1 VRRWSAATGLFIA
14 LFSVGAQA
22 QAPRPVL
29 LFKAPEPAPAR
40 LESWTKLVSARKGP
54 LERGDLAWARLPP
67 AIGSARL
74 GLLVD
79 IERHLA
85 EARGQAAA
93 LREADALAT
102 LAQAASVSEQLGDV
116 PGASA
121 WQAEIQLRIGA
132 TAAQAGLQELA
143 EFSFRRA
150 ALLEPGRRLLQ
161 AEAPPLVVAAYERV
175 ARQLA
180 LAPLG
185 SFEVRS
191 AAPVASVFL
200 DDVLQGV
207 APLRVRAVVGR
218 HLLRVQAA
226 GYRPYGALVDVLE
239 GSRPAIEVALSPE
252 PALAAAEELER
263 AARRG
268 DYDGVVRGLRRVHEF
283 TGSARSVLVIESS
296 PDARRALLVP
306 CQVSGCDR
314 AERLPDEAGAT
325 PLRHAL
331 TAPGLRRDRAWLAAN
346 AIADESPNWWQRWYV
361 WGGALVVTAAV
372 GATLWALSREPDPDP
387 RLRVVIEPGEF
398 AHTQ

>member
-1 VRRWSAATGLFIA
+1 MGLCTA
-14 LFSVGAQA
+14 LFSVGAEA
-22 QAPRPVL
+22 QAPRPML

-40 LESWTKLVSARKGP
+40 REAWTKRVSAGQSP
-54 LERGDLAWARLPP
+54 LEPADLAWARLPP
-67 AIGSARL
+67 AIGRARV
-74 GLLVD
+74 GLLAE
-79 IERHLA
+79 IERRLA
-85 EARGQAAA
+85 EARAQAAA

-102 LAQAASVSEQLGDV
+102 LAQAASLSEQLGDV

-161 AEAPPLVVAAYERV
+161 AEAPPVVVEAYERV

-180 LAPLG
+180 LAPVG
-185 SFEVRS
+185 SFEVQS
-191 AAPVASVFL
+191 AVPAASVFL

-207 APLRVRAVVGR
+207 APLRVRAIVGR

-226 GYRPYGALVDVLE
+226 GHRPYGALIDVLE
-239 GSRPAIEVALSPE
+239 GSRPPIEIALCPE
-252 PALAAAEELER
+252 PVLDAAQELER

-268 DYDGVVRGLRRVHEF
+268 DYDGVVRGLRAVLEF
-283 TGSARSVLVIESS
+283 TGAARSALIIESS
-296 PDARRALLVP
+296 PDARRALLVR

-314 AERLPDEAGAT
+314 AERLPAEAGAT
-325 PLRHAL
+325 PARHAL
-331 TAPGLRRDRAWLAAN
+331 TAPGLRRDREWLAGRP
-346 AIADESPNWWQRWYV
+346 IAAEAPRWWQHWYV

-372 GATLWALSREPDPDP
+372 GATLWAVSAEPDPDP
-387 RLRVVIEPGEF
+387 RLRVVIEPGDL
-398 AHTQ
+398 AHAQ